1 MLHVWPTSLSARPH
15 ILAYL
20 LAPEAFLILNQDGDG
35 TINLEEFSLH
45 IFEQIGKVYL
55 ILRKVIYVWGT
66 KCTNVV
72 DFAR

>member
-1 MLHVWPTSLSARPH
+1 MLKCAAGVADILVRPRPH

-55 ILRKVIYVWGT
+55 IFPEK
-66 KCTNVV
+66 
-72 DFAR
+72 

>member
-1 MLHVWPTSLSARPH
+1 MQQVWPISLSARPH

-55 ILRKVIYVWGT
+55 IFSKNDIRT
-66 KCTNVV
+66 EN
-72 DFAR
+72 